1 MSDATR
7 VLTAKVRI
15 SYAHVFEAV
24 SMQEGQVPKFS
35 VALLIDKSDTITL
48 NRIKAAIEAAKE
60 EGILKYSEK
69 VQRLIKA
76 KKPIPGNFKYPL
88 HDGDVE
94 REDNEEYAGKM
105 YVNAS
110 NKRKPNVVGTEK
122 DEGGQFEVLYDD
134 EDFYSGC
141 YGRATLNFFAF
152 NNQSQGVGCSL
163 ENLQKLADG
172 DRLGAARE
180 SAEDSF
186 GRGEDDLLE
195 DDLLGRDIAF

>member
-1 MSDATR
+1 MSDNTR
-7 VLTAKVRI
+7 VLTTKVRF

-24 SMQEGQVPKFS
+24 AISEGQTPKFS

-48 NRIKAAIEAAKE
+48 NRIKEAVQAAKV
-60 EGILKYSEK
+60 EGISKYSKKIQE
-69 VQRLIKA
+69 LIKG
-76 KKPIPGNFKYPL
+76 KKNLPPNFKNPL

-94 REDNEEYAGKM
+94 REDNEEYEGKM
-105 YVNAS
+105 YVSAS
-110 NKRKPNVVGTEK
+110 NKRKPNIVGTEK

-163 ENLQKLADG
+163 ENLQKIADG
-172 DRLGAARE
+172 ERLGGARE
-180 SAEDSF
+180 SAEDAF
-186 GRGEDDLLE
+186 GEDNDL
-195 DDLLGRDIAF
+195 I

>member
-1 MSDATR
+1 MSDNTR
-7 VLTAKVRI
+7 VLTAKVRF

-35 VALLIDKSDTITL
+35 VALLINKSDTITL

-60 EGILKYSEK
+60 EGISKYSEK

-76 KKPIPGNFKYPL
+76 KKSIPGNFKYPL
-88 HDGDVE
+88 HDGDEE
-94 REDNEEYAGKM
+94 REDNEEYADKM
-105 YVNAS
+105 YINAS
-110 NKRKPNVVGTEK
+110 NKHQPHIVGTAK
-122 DEGGQFEVLYDD
+122 DDEGLFEVLYDD
-134 EDFYSGC
+134 DDFYSGC

-172 DRLGAARE
+172 ERLGAARE
-180 SAEDSF
+180 SAEDAF
-186 GRGEDDLLE
+186 RENDLI
-195 DDLLGRDIAF
+195 G